1 MLLNHLA
8 DRRILFFGGKGGV
21 GKTTLASATAS
32 ALARTGKTVLLVST
46 DPAHNLGHLW
56 DRQVGSGLVHLAPG
70 ITGTE
75 VDPGAT
81 AAAHLSAVSATVR
94 GMMPEHLHRE
104 VERYFD
110 LARSSPGT
118 HEAAMLE
125 RISEIATTGLES
137 HDVIIFDTAPTGHT
151 TRLLDLPRLMTA
163 WTEGLL
169 SRRTKTE
176 RFADALKGLEPRSRG
191 DGLGGPQGEDR
202 TGEARAGGRGSS
214 PRSAQESR
222 DARIRSILEARQ
234 ALFHRMH
241 GLLTDADLTAFVVVL
256 TAERL
261 PVLESVALHGE
272 LTQTGLD
279 VAALAVNRRS
289 PTDQGEF
296 LAQRHAAEADHLASL
311 QSQLPEVPV
320 EEFPLLGGEMTG
332 PAAVQRFAELLR

>member
-75 VDPGAT
+75 VDPGTT
-81 AAAHLSAVSATVR
+81 AAAHLSAVSATVK

-110 LARSSPGT
+110 LARASPGT

-151 TRLLDLPRLMTA
+151 IRLLDLPRLMTA

-191 DGLGGPQGEDR
+191 GSQ
-202 TGEARAGGRGSS
+202 GEARTGGRGSA

-320 EEFPLLGGEMTG
+320 EEVPLLGGEMTG
-332 PAAVQRFAELLR
+332 PAAVQRFAELLG

>member
-1 MLLNHLA
+1 MLLNHLV

-21 GKTTLASATAS
+21 GKTTLSSAAAS

-56 DRQVGSGLVHLAPG
+56 DRPIGSGLVQLAPG

-81 AAAHLSAVSATVR
+81 ADAHLSTVAATVK
-94 GMMPEHLHRE
+94 GVMPEHLHRE
-104 VERYFD
+104 VDRYFD

-125 RISEIATTGLES
+125 RVSEIATAGLES
-137 HDVIIFDTAPTGHT
+137 HDVVIFDTAPTGHT
-151 TRLLDLPRLMTA
+151 TRLLDLPQLMAA

-169 SRRTKTE
+169 SRRTQTE
-176 RFADALKGLEPRSRG
+176 RFADAIKGLEPR
-191 DGLGGPQGEDR
+191 
-202 TGEARAGGRGSS
+202 ARREGRSPA

-222 DARIRSILEARQ
+222 DARIRRIIEARQ

-241 GLLTDADLTAFVVVL
+241 DLLTDAELTAFVVVL

-261 PVLESVALHGE
+261 PVLESVALHRE
-272 LTQTGLD
+272 LTQTGLE

-296 LAQRHAAEADHLASL
+296 LARRHAAEAEQLASL
-311 QSQLPEVPV
+311 RAQLPGVPV
-320 EEFPLLGGEMTG
+320 EEFPLLDGEVTG
-332 PAAVQRFAELLR
+332 PAAVQRFADLLP